1 MDRRVMECNGSS
13 SSSRVDRRTIEKNR
27 RIQMKALYSQLHSLV
42 PHDSSREMIS
52 LPDQLQEAANY
63 IKKLQIKLEKMN
75 EEKDNLMGVKK
86 LEIIQDHKKIANPNL
101 SVGQQRTPQIDVR
114 ETGSSLEAILI
125 TGVDFKFMFTETI
138 RVIHEEGF
146 NVVNASFSIVNNR
159 VLHTIHAQ
167 AVSSGNLLAGG
178 LKPAGW
184 EALAGTATPLSGFSG
199 FEGKRV
205 GHSTIGESYG
215 QENGVSRI
223 IKRLNSLVYG
233 I

>member
-1 MDRRVMECNGSS
+1 MECNRSS

-27 RIQMKALYSQLHSLV
+27 RIHMKALYSQLHSLV
-42 PHDSSREMIS
+42 PHDSSREEIS

-75 EEKDNLMGVKK
+75 EEKDNLMGIKK
-86 LEIIQDHKKIANPNL
+86 LESIRDEKEIKSSNL

-114 ETGSSLEAILI
+114 EIGSSLEAILI
-125 TGVDFKFMFTETI
+125 TGVDFKFLFTETI

-146 NVVNASFSIVNNR
+146 NVVNASFSILNDTVF
-159 VLHTIHAQ
+159 HTIHAQ
-167 AVSSGNLLAGG
+167 
-178 LKPAGW
+178 
-184 EALAGTATPLSGFSG
+184 
-199 FEGKRV
+199 
-205 GHSTIGESYG
+205 IGESYD

-223 IKRLNSLVYG
+223 IDRLNCLVYD